1 MFTYEVNVLNINVF
15 KTEWK
20 RSSYWQSESKKKYIN
35 QSVCLLSVCLS
46 ICVCL
51 LILCVSVPRQQI
63 KNRSVFLHVS
73 SSTLWVFESDAASC
87 LPSERN
93 KDTEVKPNTFSV
105 GGHGINYW
113 TKSQADQNAMSHTSQ
128 TDKTDFQLQNLSDTL
143 TVMILDHLKV
153 WKT

>member
-1 MFTYEVNVLNINVF
+1 MLTYEVNVLNINVF

-20 RSSYWQSESKKKYIN
+20 RSSYWQSECKKKKIN

-51 LILCVSVPRQQI
+51 LIPCVSVPRQQI

-73 SSTLWVFESDAASC
+73 SSPLWVFESDAASC

-93 KDTEVKPNTFSV
+93 KNPEIKPNTFSV
-105 GGHGINYW
+105 GGHRINYW
-113 TKSQADQNAMSHTSQ
+113 TKSQAD
-128 TDKTDFQLQNLSDTL
+128 KTRSVIRARL
-143 TVMILDHLKV
+143 TRQIFSYNIF
-153 WKT
+153 

>member
-1 MFTYEVNVLNINVF
+1 MSLKQNGKDHHTDNLKV
-15 KTEWK
+15 
-20 RSSYWQSESKKKYIN
+20 KKKKIN

-46 ICVCL
+46 SCVCL

-93 KDTEVKPNTFSV
+93 KDHEIKPNTFSV

-113 TKSQADQNAMSHTSQ
+113 TISHKQIKTRWVIRARLTRQIFSYKIFQ
-128 TDKTDFQLQNLSDTL
+128 TLWQWWF
-143 TVMILDHLKV
+143 
-153 WKT
+153 